1 MTEKKIVF
9 NDYISQAPMEKEH
22 VELFKQYDIEY
33 IGADCETEEDFLKY
47 AKDADIIF
55 DQGHIKIT
63 ERVIENLPKLK
74 AILRRGIGY
83 DNVDYKTAA
92 KLGIC
97 VSNTPGFCA
106 DEVSTHAI
114 ALLLSFI
121 RNIPM
126 YHNLVRQGK
135 WNKLGK
141 DGYANMESLWG
152 ESVGI
157 VGFGNIGKM
166 VAEKLSPFRV
176 YMHVY
181 DPYTQIDEKKYNVKK
196 ATLDEILKSCKYIIL
211 VCPLTKETTNMLDE
225 EQFKLMRKDAVLI
238 NVSRG
243 KLINEKVLIK
253 CISEKKIAGASL
265 DVFDEEPTPKGNP
278 LLKYDNVVLSPHN
291 AGISPKSKKLSLKM
305 SFDEIIR
312 IATGQAPT
320 CRVN

>member
-9 NDYISQAPMEKEH
+9 NDHITQGPIEKEH
-22 VELFKQYDIEY
+22 VELFKQYGIEY
-33 IGADCETEEDFLKY
+33 IGADCETEEDFFKY

-55 DQGHIKIT
+55 DQGRTKIT
-63 ERVIENLPKLK
+63 QRVIENLPKLK
-74 AILRRGIGY
+74 AILRRGIGF
-83 DNVDYKTAA
+83 DNVDYKAAA
-92 KLGIC
+92 KQGIC

-121 RNIPM
+121 RNIPI
-126 YHNLVRQGK
+126 YHNLVKQGK
-135 WNKLGK
+135 WNTIGK

-152 ESVGI
+152 ENVGV
-157 VGFGNIGKM
+157 VGFGNIGKLL
-166 VAEKLSPFRV
+166 AEKLSPFRV

-211 VCPLTKETTNMLDE
+211 VCPLTEETTGMLDE
-225 EQFKLMRKDAVLI
+225 KQFKLMRKDAVLI
-238 NVSRG
+238 NVGRG

-253 CISEKKIAGASL
+253 YISEKKIAGAAL
-265 DVFDEEPTPKGNP
+265 DVFDEEPTSKDNP
-278 LLKYDNVVLSPHN
+278 LLKYENVILSPHN
-291 AGISPKSKKLSLKM
+291 AGISPKSTKLSLKM
-305 SFDEIIR
+305 GFDEIIR

>member
-9 NDYISQAPMEKEH
+9 NDYISQAPIEREH
-22 VELFKQYDIEY
+22 VELFKQFNIEY

-63 ERVIENLPKLK
+63 ERVIENLLKLK

-97 VSNTPGFCA
+97 VSNTPGFCS

-126 YHNLVRQGK
+126 YHNLVKQRK
-135 WNKLGK
+135 WNKIGK
-141 DGYANMESLWG
+141 DGYENMESLWG
-152 ESVGI
+152 ENVGI
-157 VGFGNIGKM
+157 VGYGNIGKM
-166 VAEKLSPFRV
+166 IAEKLSPFRA

-196 ATLDEILKSCKYIIL
+196 ATLDKILKSCKYIIL
-211 VCPLTKETTNMLDE
+211 VCRLSEETTNMLDE
-225 EQFKLMRKDAVLI
+225 KQFKLMRKDAVII
-238 NVSRG
+238 NVGRG

-253 CISEKKIAGASL
+253 YLSEKKIAGALL
-265 DVFDEEPTPKGNP
+265 DVFNEEPISKDNP
-278 LLKYDNVVLSPHN
+278 LLKYENVVLSPHN
-291 AGISPKSKKLSLKM
+291 AGVSPKSTKLSLKM

-312 IATGQAPT
+312 IATGQAPKY
-320 CRVN
+320 RVN